1 MESVMGK
8 SGKLRSLVRELQTK
22 YKDEAAT
29 KCSANLKA
37 EIENIDKQYD
47 LSAKKYYDKADKGT
61 AKKSEKPASCVSV
74 IDTARDFV
82 TDLGKEAVA
91 RSGGLLD
98 IARCTPTHSERDCAR
113 VLVKKYGLSLP
124 IKQTQLGTPDAA
136 VDIPLLPLRSWC
148 KFLLDVNCWHLLAGL
163 LQPNARREECIWRA
177 FWCNFKK
184 QFPSHEIFNM
194 EARCELCLARTVAV
208 ALHGDEGRSRKHS
221 AFLVLNFHSLLGR
234 GLHPAREEQKK
245 TQKKRPYVKQLPNF
259 VGHTYTNRFM
269 FASLRKKDY
278 TENEG
283 VFDALMDAA
292 AEEARFMCATG
303 VQNPRDGKVY
313 WMVLVAIV
321 GDWPWLHKSG
331 GFGRSFNNVQKRK
344 DQQAAAGICHLCRA
358 GQPEFEFEQLHTR
371 RPTWLQTMY
380 EDDPFTADTPF
391 RRVPHVRDKLPSL
404 WCFDLFHSFHLGVA
418 KNFLGSALALL
429 SEFEAETNIDDWFE
443 TLSGRFRSWCQ
454 ANRCRGHKLSK
465 ENIGWPT
472 TGHYPTG
479 TWHKGELTTVLM
491 NWLESRCNSE
501 DFSSEPLLVEVGE
514 ALYIVQ
520 VRRLALSFAKCIHF

>member
-1 MESVMGK
+1 MLG
-8 SGKLRSLVRELQTK
+8 
-22 YKDEAAT
+22 
-29 KCSANLKA
+29 
-37 EIENIDKQYD
+37 
-47 LSAKKYYDKADKGT
+47 
-61 AKKSEKPASCVSV
+61 
-74 IDTARDFV
+74 ARN
-82 TDLGKEAVA
+82 AY
-91 RSGGLLD
+91 GG
-98 IARCTPTHSERDCAR
+98 R
-113 VLVKKYGLSLP
+113 
-124 IKQTQLGTPDAA
+124 
-136 VDIPLLPLRSWC
+136 
-148 KFLLDVNCWHLLAGL
+148 
-163 LQPNARREECIWRA
+163 

-194 EARCELCLARTVAV
+194 EARGELCLARTVAV

-245 TQKKRPYVKQLPNF
+245 RKKKRPYVKQLPNF

-292 AEEARFMCATG
+292 AEEARFMCTTG

-429 SEFEAETNIDDWFE
+429 SEFEAETNIDDRFE

-501 DFSSEPLLVEVGE
+501 DFSLEPLLVEVGE
-514 ALYIVQ
+514 ATRAIQAFVRTLYKCGAWLSPSQSAYISEQGMRFLRRYCSLAKASKDRGKCLFAFQPKIHVIHHMCIDMQHASQQGISYLSPITCSVQ
-520 VRRLALSFAKCIHF
+520 PDEDFIGRPSRLSRRVTARGPVLGRVVSRYLQAAYNEWLDMGLLVRPE